1 MLQVG
6 RKYEH
11 RSVLHSHDDLVGILG
26 RELDDRW
33 PDDPGLI
40 ARVMEVD
47 GVRTRM
53 GPDVVHA
60 AQEVVGVLVHLVRR
74 ASREDCRPAG
84 GDLVRVVADP
94 EESQN
99 SRHDAVHAG
108 HEIPEVI
115 ELVE

>member
-6 RKYEH
+6 WKHEH
-11 RSVLHSHDDLVGILG
+11 RSILYSHDDMVGILG

-47 GVRTRM
+47 GVRAPM

-60 AQEVVGVLVHLVRR
+60 AQEIIGVLVHRVRR
-74 ASREDCRPAG
+74 ASRQDRRPAG
-84 GDLVRVVADP
+84 GDLVRVVSDLQ
-94 EESQN
+94 ESQN
-99 SRHDAVHAG
+99 SRHRAVHAG
-108 HEIPEVI
+108 NEVPEVI
-115 ELVE
+115 EFVE